1 MTAML
6 LIFDLDGTL
15 FKAKPVCLSAD
26 YKLLEEWG
34 VPAPDEATL
43 LKNAGCGVGPLLQ
56 SILPDGADIG
66 AARARYIELVREEII
81 GSGELFPGA
90 LEAVRQLKDEGHE
103 LAVCSNSPGEYIK
116 TVLEHTG
123 IAGVFARYY
132 SAEGHATKAGIVRG
146 IVAQSG
152 WNAGKAPA
160 PAVIGDTHGDIEA
173 AHANGLIAI
182 AAMYGYGNKAML
194 AAADY
199 FAGTPEEIVSC
210 VHSYLRN

>member
-1 MTAML
+1 ML

-15 FKAKPVCLSAD
+15 FQAKPVCLRAD
-26 YKLLEEWG
+26 YNLLNEWG

-43 LKNAGCGVGPLLQ
+43 LKNAGRGVGPLLR
-56 SILPDGADIG
+56 SILPDGADIS
-66 AARARYIELVREEII
+66 AARARYIELVREEILVC
-81 GSGELFPGA
+81 GELYPGA
-90 LEAVRQLKDEGHE
+90 REAVRQLADEGHE
-103 LAVCSNSPGEYIK
+103 LVICSNSPGEYIK

-123 IAGVFARYY
+123 IAGAFARYC
-132 SAEGHATKAGIVRG
+132 SSEGHPSKAGRVRG
-146 IVAQSG
+146 IVARSEQQG
-152 WNAGKAPA
+152 GKTPA
-160 PAVIGDTHGDIEA
+160 AVIGDTHGDIEA